1 MKRFLLMCLLG
12 LMLLNLNAQSKK
24 EVAALLDEYEQLM
37 LNREWKKSM
46 DYMYPTLFDIVPRE
60 MMENAIVTT
69 FSDTSVL
76 KMAIVELEL
85 IEVGEI
91 KKDDTVSYAF
101 AQYEMVMT
109 MSMTN
114 NLSEDFMATLKAQM
128 AGQYGDE
135 NVWSVGKT
143 LFIMTNNRIAV
154 MKNIGEDRLYM
165 LEIKPELKV
174 IMEQMMSQQFL
185 ADAYPND

>member
-1 MKRFLLMCLLG
+1 MCLLG